1 VNKLRLVLASGSPRR
16 KDLLETVGI
25 KPLVVPSELDETCID
40 TKELTPGR
48 LVADLACRKAKK
60 VAGMFPSDIVL
71 GADTIVVLDG
81 EVLGK
86 PGDPMHARSMLE
98 KLSGRTHYVYTG
110 IALYQPET
118 GEVFTDV
125 DCSCVTMRKM
135 DTGEIEWYVST
146 NEPMGKAGSY
156 AIQGRAALFITGIK
170 GDYTS
175 VIGLPIPKLYEI
187 LIKAGVEIRNL
198 IGS

>member
-1 VNKLRLVLASGSPRR
+1 
-16 KDLLETVGI
+16 
-25 KPLVVPSELDETCID
+25 
-40 TKELTPGR
+40 
-48 LVADLACRKAKK
+48 
-60 VAGMFPSDIVL
+60 
-71 GADTIVVLDG
+71 
-81 EVLGK
+81 
-86 PGDPMHARSMLE
+86 
-98 KLSGRTHYVYTG
+98 
-110 IALYQPET
+110 
-118 GEVFTDV
+118 
-125 DCSCVTMRKM
+125 MRKM

>member
-1 VNKLRLVLASGSPRR
+1 MNELRLILASGSPRR

-25 KPLVVPSELDETCID
+25 NPVVIPSDFDETCID
-40 TKELTPGR
+40 NNGFTPDVFVSVLAR
-48 LVADLACRKAKK
+48 KKAEAVACKY
-60 VAGMFPSDIVL
+60 PSDLVL

-86 PGDPMHARSMLE
+86 PRGRKDAVSMLE
-98 KLSGRTHYVYTG
+98 RLSGRTHQVYTG
-110 IALYQPET
+110 LALYRPGTQ
-118 GEVFTDV
+118 EVISDF
-125 DCSCVTMRKM
+125 DCSSVTMREM
-135 DTGEIEWYVST
+135 DSGEIQWYVST

-156 AIQGRAALFITGIK
+156 AIQGRAALFITGIM

-187 LIKAGVEIRNL
+187 LKKAGVDIKSL
-198 IGS
+198 ID